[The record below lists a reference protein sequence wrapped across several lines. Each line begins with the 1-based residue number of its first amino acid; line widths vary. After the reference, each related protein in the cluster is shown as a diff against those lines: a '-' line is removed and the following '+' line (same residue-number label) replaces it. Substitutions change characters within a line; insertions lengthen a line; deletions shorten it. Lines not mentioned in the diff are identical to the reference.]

1 MTAASTGRR
10 LAAFP
15 AFLVTAFVAA
25 ALVSPL
31 AATGGA
37 GGQPS
42 SSPAVEMVVLPA
54 RAPHDRP
61 APGPRGTGLPVAG
74 RVVTRAGDRVHV
86 SYGTGRPEWLFVRNP
101 VDGRRVS
108 AIQFDR
114 AARVVVEWDESELR
128 MAGIA
133 EGWDDVARLG
143 GEEPGGDFARL
154 EDPRADG
161 TRYRV
166 VDVADQREDAHG
178 PT

>member
-1 MTAASTGRR
+1 MTASTGRR
-10 LAAFP
+10 LAALP

-37 GGQPS
+37 SDQPS
-42 SSPAVEMVVLPA
+42 SSPGPEVVVLPA
-54 RAPHDRP
+54 RAPHHRP
-61 APGPRGTGLPVAG
+61 ASAPRGAGLPLEG

-86 SYGTGRPEWLFVRNP
+86 SFGPGRPEWLFVRNP

-114 AARVVVEWDESELR
+114 AARVIVEWDESELR

-133 EGWDDVARLG
+133 EGWEDLARLG
-143 GEEPGGDFARL
+143 EESGGDLAL
-154 EDPRADG
+154 LADPRADG
-161 TRYRV
+161 ARYRV
-166 VDVADQREDAHG
+166 VDIADQREDGHG